1 MNNESKEFLYKLL
14 TTASPT
20 GFETG
25 IQRVV
30 KRRMQKYADSVETD
44 VHGNL
49 MVGINLKAER
59 KVMLAGHCDQIG
71 LMVTYVTDEGYLS
84 VSALGGIDA
93 GVLPGSLVTVHTE
106 KGDLNGIVGRK
117 PIHLQSPEERGKGVT
132 EVNKAWVDI
141 GAKNKKEAEK
151 LVRIGDPVTFKLGVT
166 ELKNDLIVS
175 PGLDDKAGLFVVM
188 EALRLCSRQKLKVAL
203 YAVSTVQEEVGLRGA
218 RTAAYGISPDVGIG
232 VDVTF
237 ADDNP
242 GKGSI
247 KGVPIKLGGGPVIT
261 RGPNIN
267 PIVEKMLIEAAKRSK
282 MKYQLE
288 PSPAMLGN
296 DTNAMQITRSGV
308 ATASVEI
315 PNRYMHSQVEVC
327 SLSDLENAAKLLAA
341 FVQNITPRT
350 DFRPR

>member
-1 MNNESKEFLYKLL
+1 MQSESKDFLYKLL
-14 TTASPT
+14 NTPSPT
-20 GFETG
+20 GFEQP

-30 KRRMQKYADSVETD
+30 KKRMQRYADTIETD
-44 VHGNL
+44 VHGNV
-49 MVGINLKAER
+49 MVGLNVKAER

-71 LMVTYVTDEGYLS
+71 LMVTYIGDDGFIYI
-84 VSALGGIDA
+84 SALGGIDP
-93 GVLPGSLVTVHTE
+93 GVLPGSIVTIHTE
-106 KGDLNGIVGRK
+106 KGVIDGVIGRK
-117 PIHLQSPEERGKGVT
+117 PVHLQSAEERGKGCT
-132 EVNKAWVDI
+132 EVNKAWIDI

-151 LVRIGDPVTFKLGVT
+151 LVRIGDPITFKLGVT
-166 ELKNDLIVS
+166 ELKNGLIAS

-188 EALRLCSRQKLKVAL
+188 EALRILSREKLKVAL
-203 YAVSTVQEEVGLRGA
+203 YSVSTVQEEVGLRGA
-218 RTAAYGISPDVGIG
+218 RTAAYGIDPLVGIG

-237 ADDNP
+237 SDDNP
-242 GKGSI
+242 GKGAN

-267 PIVEKMLIEAAKRSK
+267 PVVEKMLVEAAKRSK
-282 MKYQLE
+282 IKYQLE

-341 FVQNITPRT
+341 FVKNVTQRT